1 MAERRD
7 LTGKEMWGSFISKID
22 EGRLGRNRGLP
33 MGFDRLS
40 DHISNIQPGR
50 YDLIGGA
57 TGTGKTALVDDAYV
71 FNPIEYL
78 RTNPESDYKFEVIY
92 YSLEIAPERKLAKLI
107 CRRIWESHRKLI
119 TPKQLYSQGLKNR
132 IPDDIYTLLHDYQEY
147 YEEVIDKYIHFRT
160 SASPRFVYKDL
171 MDYVEARG
179 EVVRDLTLGPDGKPK
194 NTVLDYKPKDPRR
207 ITLVVFDHVSLIS
220 KDKGDSS
227 KKETIDNL
235 SRQLVFF
242 RNEFKLSPVVVSQF
256 NRSIEGMDRR
266 RQEVFDPQLSDFKD
280 TGATQEDA
288 DTVISLYNPLRYGLE
303 EHNGYNIAR
312 LGRNYRGIE
321 ILKNR
326 DGDDNLTIGMYFLGE
341 VGLFRELPPAKL
353 LAQDPKMFAKILNY
367 RNNGN

>member
-1 MAERRD
+1 MAQNRN
-7 LTGKEMWGSFISKID
+7 LNGSEMWNSFMNKID
-22 EGRLGRNRGLP
+22 EGKLGLNRGLP

-40 DHISNIQPGR
+40 DHISNIQQGR

-71 FNPIEYL
+71 FNPISYL
-78 RTNPESDYKFEVIY
+78 DSHPETDYRFEVVY
-92 YSLEIAPERKLAKLI
+92 YSLEISPERKLAKLI
-107 CRRIWESHRKLI
+107 CRRLWEDHNILI
-119 TPKQLYSQGLKNR
+119 TPKQLYSQGLRNR
-132 IPDDIYTLLHDYQEY
+132 ISEEVYGLLHHYRTY
-147 YEEVIDKYIHFRT
+147 YERVIDKYIHFRT

-179 EVVRDLTLGPDGKPK
+179 EVVRDLTLGDDGKPK
-194 NTVLDYKPKDPRR
+194 NTVLDYKPRDPRL

-220 KDKGDSS
+220 KDRGDSN

-266 RQEVFDPQLSDFKD
+266 QQSVFDPQLSDFKD
-280 TGATQEDA
+280 TGSTQEDA
-288 DTVISLYNPLRYGLE
+288 DTVISLYNPLRYGME
-303 EHNGYNIAR
+303 DHHGYDIAK
-312 LGRNYRGIE
+312 LGRNYRGLE

-326 DGDDNLTIGMYFLGE
+326 DGDDNLTIGLYFLGE
-341 VGLFRELPPAKL
+341 VGLFRELPPAEELKRNPKL
-353 LAQDPKMFAKILNY
+353 FAKILNY

>member
-7 LTGKEMWGSFISKID
+7 LTGTQMWKTFKDRID

-40 DHISNIQPGR
+40 DHISNIQQGR

-71 FNPIEYL
+71 FNPIEHL
-78 RTNPESDYKFEVIY
+78 RASPEDDYRFEVVY
-92 YSLEIAPERKLAKLI
+92 YSLEISPERKLAKLI
-107 CRRIWESHRKLI
+107 CRRIWEEHKTLI
-119 TPKQLYSQGLKNR
+119 TPKQLYSQGLRNR
-132 IPDDIYTLLHDYQEY
+132 IPDEVYGLLDHYRNY
-147 YEEVIDKYIHFRT
+147 YEEVVDKYIHFRT

-179 EVVRDLTLGPDGKPK
+179 EVVRDLSLGENGRPK
-194 NTVLDYKPKDPRR
+194 NTVLDYKPRDPRL
-207 ITLVVFDHVSLIS
+207 ITLVVFDHVSLLS
-220 KDKGDSS
+220 RDKGDSN
-227 KKETIDNL
+227 KKESIDNL

-266 RQEVFDPQLSDFKD
+266 RESVYDPQLSDFKD
-280 TGATQEDA
+280 TGSTQEDA

-303 EHNGYNIAR
+303 EHHGYDITR
-312 LGRNYRGIE
+312 FGRNYRGLE

-341 VGLFRELPPAKL
+341 VGLFKELPSAKELKENPAKL
-353 LAQDPKMFAKILNY
+353 SKVLNY